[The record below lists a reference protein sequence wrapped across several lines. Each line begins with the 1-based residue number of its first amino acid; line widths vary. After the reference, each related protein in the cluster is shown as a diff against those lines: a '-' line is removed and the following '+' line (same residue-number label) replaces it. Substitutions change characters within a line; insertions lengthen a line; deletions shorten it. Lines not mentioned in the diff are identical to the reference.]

1 MPARRSVASTNS
13 AIIPNILQDSRAE
26 ISRPPPVGFRSF
38 SLIVST
44 PPLPLPSPS
53 PPETLLLVDG
63 SSYLYRAFHA
73 LPDLRNA
80 RNEPTGAIYGVIAML
95 RRLAADHKAAAKA
108 CVFDAKGRTF
118 RDELYPEYKANR
130 PPMPDDLAAQIAPL
144 HEAVAALGWPV
155 LAIEGVEADDV
166 IATLARTA
174 ARKGM
179 DCVVSTGDKDLA
191 QLVDERVTLVN
202 TMSNEKLDIE
212 GVKVKFGVAP
222 ERIVDFLTL
231 VGDAVDNV
239 PGVEKV
245 GPKTAAKW
253 ITQYGS
259 LEGVVAHAAEIPG
272 VAGENL
278 RMALDWLPQA
288 RRLLT
293 VKDDVELAVT
303 LEDLAR
309 DGYDSNRLRELFA
322 RFGFKTWLKELD
334 GGVSPEPQR
343 DHTRSAIETAAPS
356 TPAMAG
362 VARRRYSMI
371 ADETALRALIA
382 HLETAG
388 LVGFDTETTGLEP
401 MVAKLV
407 GMSFALERD
416 AYYLPLAHEYPGA
429 PEQFGVERALT
440 LLRPWLENPLRA
452 KVGQNLKFDLHILAN
467 HGIRLAG
474 ITHDTLLES
483 YVYEGHER
491 HDLETLARRHLSWET
506 ISYDD
511 VTGKGASRIPF
522 YAVDVQRATEY
533 AAEDADCTLAVHEA
547 LHPRVAADAK
557 LAYVYERLEMPV
569 LPVLFEMERNG
580 VLLDSGR
587 LEAQSHELGREMLEL
602 EQKAYAAAG
611 QPFNLNSPKQIQ
623 EILFD
628 RQKLPVKKKTPS
640 GQPSTDEDVLSEL
653 ALDYPLPKLLL
664 EFRGL
669 AKLKSTYTDK
679 LPRMVDR
686 HTGRVHTTYSQA
698 VAVTGRLAS
707 NDPNLQNIP
716 IRTPQGR
723 RIREAFIAPPG
734 SKIVS
739 ADYSQIELRIMAH
752 ISGDAGLVKAFERGD
767 DVHRAT
773 AAEVFGVPLGQV
785 SADER
790 RAAKTINFGL
800 IYGMSAFGLAQ
811 NLGIER
817 ATAQAY
823 IDSYFNRYPGV
834 ARYMQETREL
844 ARNRGYVETVFG
856 RRLWL
861 PEIRSGGPQRRQ
873 AAERAAINAPMQGT
887 AADLI
892 KLAMIAVHAWLAKEK
907 LATLLIM
914 QVHDELVLEVP
925 EGELESVKEGV
936 RELMQSVAKL
946 DVALVVDVGVG
957 ENWDQA
963 H

>member
-1 MPARRSVASTNS
+1 M
-13 AIIPNILQDSRAE
+13 PNIRQASRAE
-26 ISRPPPVGFRSF
+26 ISWPPPAGFGSF

-44 PPLPLPSPS
+44 QSSSS
-53 PPETLLLVDG
+53 PPRTLLLVDG

-73 LPDLRNA
+73 LPDLRNGRGEA
-80 RNEPTGAIYGVIAML
+80 MGAIYGVLAML
-95 RRLAADHKAAAKA
+95 RRLAADHNATAKA
-108 CVFDAKGRTF
+108 CVFDAKGKTF
-118 RDELYPEYKANR
+118 RDDLYAAYKANR

-144 HEAVAALGWPV
+144 REAVAALGWPV
-155 LAIEGVEADDV
+155 LAVEGVEADDV
-166 IATLARTA
+166 IATLAHM
-174 ARKGM
+174 ARGQGM
-179 DCVVSTGDKDLA
+179 HCIVSTGDKDLA

-202 TMSNEKLDIE
+202 TMSNEKLDVE
-212 GVKVKFGVAP
+212 GVKAKFGVP
-222 ERIVDFLTL
+222 PDRIVDYLTL
-231 VGDAVDNV
+231 IGDAVDNV
-239 PGVEKV
+239 PGVDKV

-253 ITQYGS
+253 IAQYGS
-259 LEGVVAHAAEIPG
+259 LDGVIAHAAEIQG
-272 VAGENL
+272 AVGENL
-278 RMALDWLPQA
+278 RKSLDWLPQA
-288 RRLLT
+288 RKLLT
-293 VKDDVELAVT
+293 VKYDVELSVT

-309 DGYDSNRLRELFA
+309 DGYDPGKLRELFVH
-322 RFGFKTWLKELD
+322 FQFKTWLRELE
-334 GGVSPEPQR
+334 GGASPEPRR
-343 DHTRSAIETAAPS
+343 DRAQVTAAPAV
-356 TPAMAG
+356 PAAPATE
-362 VARRRYSMI
+362 VARRNYAMI

-382 HLETAG
+382 RLETAE

-401 MVAKLV
+401 MTANLV

-416 AYYLPLAHEYPGA
+416 AFYLPLAHEYPGA
-429 PEQFGVERALT
+429 PDQFGVERALA
-440 LLRPWLENPLRA
+440 LLRPWLESPARR
-452 KVGQNLKFDLHILAN
+452 KVGQNLKFDAHILAN
-467 HGIRLAG
+467 HGIALGG
-474 ITHDTLLES
+474 IAHDTLLES
-483 YVYEGHER
+483 YVYEVHER
-491 HDLETLARRHLSWET
+491 HDLDTLARRHLGWQT
-506 ISYDD
+506 LSYDD

-522 YAVDVQRATEY
+522 SAVDVQRATQY
-533 AAEDADCTLAVHEA
+533 AAEDADCTLAVHQV
-547 LHPRVAADAK
+547 LHSRIAADAK
-557 LAYVYERLEMPV
+557 LAYVYEKLEMPV
-569 LPVLFEMERNG
+569 LPVLLEMERNG
-580 VLLDSGR
+580 VLLDSGK
-587 LEAQSHELGREMLEL
+587 LEAQSHELGREMFEL

-623 EILFD
+623 EILFE

-640 GQPSTDEDVLSEL
+640 GQPSTDEDVLTEL

-664 EFRGL
+664 EYRGL

-679 LPRMVDR
+679 LPRMVDPR
-686 HTGRVHTTYSQA
+686 TRRVHTTYSQA

-734 SKIVS
+734 AKIVS

-752 ISGDAGLVKAFERGD
+752 ISGDAGLMKAFERGD

-773 AAEVFGVPLGQV
+773 AAEVFGVPLVQV

-844 ARNRGYVETVFG
+844 AKSRGYVETVFG

-892 KLAMIAVHAWLAKEK
+892 KLAMIAVSAWLAKET
-907 LATLLIM
+907 LATKLIM

-925 EGELESVKEGV
+925 ANDLEMVKQRV
-936 RELMQSVAKL
+936 PELMQNVAKL
-946 DVALVVDVGVG
+946 KVPLVVDVGVG
-957 ENWDQA
+957 DNWDQA